1 MIQQAGGGAGGKI
14 PVVSY
19 LPTGRQCET
28 MWSDHSDHS
37 LGTTEQ
43 HVCSFYLR
51 EQCGDFTKSVIT
63 ADGWLPRNNIIAGHV
78 NLSND
83 NLFSVCKTSEDL
95 LSNMKVVG
103 GEMKQKTACI
113 SPFLHLNSLSTRA
126 EIVPEQIGIWNF
138 RLVYINILLPAA
150 GKIVINVK
158 LTSRGFTISMIEYP

>member
-19 LPTGRQCET
+19 LPTGRQSEI

-83 NLFSVCKTSEDL
+83 NLFSVCKTSEDSFVKYEGCRRRNEAEDGMH
-95 LSNMKVVG
+95 LSISPSQLFVNQSRNCPRADWNMKLPVG
-103 GEMKQKTACI
+103 YRIAGERGK
-113 SPFLHLNSLSTRA
+113 
-126 EIVPEQIGIWNF
+126 IGI
-138 RLVYINILLPAA
+138 
-150 GKIVINVK
+150 K
-158 LTSRGFTISMIEYP
+158 LTSRGFTNSMTESP